1 MIRIKRAYDPTEPT
15 DGLRILVDRLWPRGI
30 SKADLRMDDW
40 LKELAPSDD
49 LRRWFGHKPERW
61 DQFLARYFQ
70 ELDDKQAH
78 WEPLLKKERTHAITL
93 LYAARD
99 TEHNNAQA
107 LKLYLKSK
115 MTAIAEL
122 HD

>member
-1 MIRIKRAYDPTEPT
+1 MIRTKRAYDSAEPT

-30 SKADLRMDDW
+30 SKADLEMDDW

-78 WEPLLKKERTHAITL
+78 WEPLFKKERTHAITF

-115 MTAIAEL
+115 MTSNSRTS
-122 HD
+122 